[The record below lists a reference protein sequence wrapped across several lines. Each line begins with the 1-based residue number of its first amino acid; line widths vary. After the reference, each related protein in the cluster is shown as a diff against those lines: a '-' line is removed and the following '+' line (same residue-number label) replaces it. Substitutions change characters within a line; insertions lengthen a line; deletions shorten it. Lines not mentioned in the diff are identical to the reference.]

1 MFYCHCSV
9 AKSCLTS
16 LRPHAWQH
24 SRLFLSPTISQS
36 LPKFRST
43 ELLMPS
49 NYLIPCHPVLLLPSI
64 FPSIRVFSNESAVH
78 IKWPKYWSF
87 SFSISPSSEY
97 SRLISFRID
106 WFDFLAVRLSKVF
119 SSTTVQM
126 HQFFSIQPSLWS
138 NSHIICTHLL

>member
-1 MFYCHCSV
+1 MTNSLFAQPCPTLCDPMDCRTPGFPVPHHLPQFAQTHVHELVKPFNHFIPCHP
-9 AKSCLTS
+9 L
-16 LRPHAWQH
+16 
-24 SRLFLSPTISQS
+24 
-36 LPKFRST
+36 
-43 ELLMPS
+43 LLMPS
-49 NYLIPCHPVLLLPSI
+49 V
-64 FPSIRVFSNESAVH
+64 FPSIRVFPNRSALH
-78 IKWPKYWSF
+78 IRWPKYWGF
-87 SFSISPSSEY
+87 SFSIGSSSEY